1 MFNPRRVGTAAVTL
15 LIISYLQMKPRQS
28 LSQYDYR
35 PPEMLAY
42 LRHYGYHFSR
52 RMHDFA
58 VSLMR
63 RDNKPITPWTKE
75 KVEQVIHKYG
85 ITLENAIAYD
95 HVYVFNMALADIYGS
110 SITDERALAL
120 FVKDYVDDED
130 QPDGFIFNR
139 FYADCALSGT
149 PIPWEDMLGP
159 A

>member
-1 MFNPRRVGTAAVTL
+1 MYNSRRVQPYSCYSPL
-15 LIISYLQMKPRQS
+15 NPISHMKSRQS
-28 LSQYDYR
+28 FSQYDYR

-58 VSLMR
+58 VSRMR

-95 HVYVFNMALADIYGS
+95 HVHTS
-110 SITDERALAL
+110 SIWLLPISTVLLSPTSVPLLSLSRITSMMKTSPTVLSSIVSMPIVPSQARLSHG
-120 FVKDYVDDED
+120 K
-130 QPDGFIFNR
+130 IF
-139 FYADCALSGT
+139 
-149 PIPWEDMLGP
+149 
-159 A
+159 

>member
-1 MFNPRRVGTAAVTL
+1 
-15 LIISYLQMKPRQS
+15 MKSRQS

-63 RDNKPITPWTKE
+63 RDNKPITPWAKE

-95 HVYVFNMALADIYGS
+95 HVYVFNMALADFYGS

-149 PIPWEDMLGP
+149 PIPWEDILDP

>member
-1 MFNPRRVGTAAVTL
+1 MSLRHSPLNP
-15 LIISYLQMKPRQS
+15 YCQMKPRQS
-28 LSQYDYR
+28 FSQYDYR

-42 LRHYGYHFSR
+42 LRYYGYHFSR

-58 VSLMR
+58 VSRMR

-75 KVEQVIHKYG
+75 KVEQTLHKYG
-85 ITLENAIAYD
+85 ITLDNTIAYD
-95 HVYVFNMALADIYGS
+95 HVYVLNMALADFYGS

-149 PIPWEDMLGP
+149 PIPWEDILDP
-159 A
+159 S

>member
-1 MFNPRRVGTAAVTL
+1 MSNPRRVSLWHSPLNPYSSYETSSISVTIRL
-15 LIISYLQMKPRQS
+15 
-28 LSQYDYR
+28 
-35 PPEMLAY
+35 PPSRNV
-42 LRHYGYHFSR
+42 RHYGYHFSR

-58 VSLMR
+58 VSRMR

-75 KVEQVIHKYG
+75 KVEQTLHKYG
-85 ITLENAIAYD
+85 IVLDNAIAYD
-95 HVYVFNMALADIYGS
+95 QVYVLNMALADFYGS

-149 PIPWEDMLGP
+149 PIPWEDILAP
-159 A
+159 

>member
-1 MFNPRRVGTAAVTL
+1 
-15 LIISYLQMKPRQS
+15 MKSRQS

-58 VSLMR
+58 VSRMR

-85 ITLENAIAYD
+85 ITLDNAIAYD
-95 HVYVFNMALADIYGS
+95 HVYVLNMALADFYGS

-139 FYADCALSGT
+139 FYAIFNIFLILDSTIVLACLFSFLKGF
-149 PIPWEDMLGP
+149 IKEFKINSN
-159 A
+159 